1 MGKIINEKYPQL
13 DSEDQESIR
22 QRAIAAINITQKTKE
37 IINQNN
43 SNNKSEGNIA
53 FVSGVRKFVTDVK
66 DLNIDLIDRINPFG
80 EAYSILS
87 KTMSEERL
95 KNIHNIISS
104 KKFSL
109 TIDEARDLAK
119 RGLKFKTETGRVPSI
134 NSQDPWEKKMAEGI
148 AFLQRKTFLKD
159 NE

>member
-43 SNNKSEGNIA
+43 SKNKIEGNIA

-109 TIDEARDLAK
+109 SIDEARDLAK
-119 RGLKFKTETGRVPSI
+119 RGLKFKTETGRIPSI